1 MGWRTR
7 RLVAVLAVAI
17 LTIAVPVTAYGQAGA
32 VPASPL
38 DTNPSPPLE
47 RDPTAAEK
55 AAATEKMMK
64 WVEAK
69 GSLGEQLGM
78 KNPRAE
84 WSVGRVSLDKQ
95 GLWHFKL
102 DQVFKGIHVVTG
114 HLSIALQDAAGF
126 GNPDWHGQYLRD
138 PEVNTTPVIDSNRAL
153 RIVKKM
159 VRRELAKNQQGN
171 DEQGQQHDQGK
182 QGRHENDQDEHE
194 DDNAD
199 TPRGAALTASELLQ
213 NAFLEIHPG
222 DGPGKRK
229 LTYHAVVSDTST
241 KNPIQDRF

>member
-17 LTIAVPVTAYGQAGA
+17 LTIAVPVTAYGQGGRVRAR
-32 VPASPL
+32 PPNQNQ
-38 DTNPSPPLE
+38 TPPLE

-64 WVEAK
+64 WEEAK
-69 GSLGEQLGM
+69 GRLGGQLGM
-78 KNPRAE
+78 KIPRAE

-153 RIVKKM
+153 RIFKKM

-171 DEQGQQHDQGK
+171 DDQGQQHQQGE
-182 QGRHENDQDEHE
+182 QRQHANDQDEHLDVNTE
-194 DDNAD
+194 
-199 TPRGAALTASELLQ
+199 TPMGSELTAPELLQ

-229 LTYHAVVSDTST
+229 LTYHAVVSDRS
-241 KNPIQDRF
+241 R